1 MSKPVPR
8 TSHVEGARAV
18 VLAVGS
24 GGDVAPLAAVAAAL
38 ARRGIATT
46 WMAPQRY
53 AALTPDGVDFRAAGA
68 DDVFESVFNQPQ
80 VWTARH
86 GLAES
91 WRYYGA
97 AALTTYEQLRR
108 GWSAD
113 DTVLLSSSFAMGA
126 RLAEEAHGF
135 VNTTVHLSPG
145 VLFSYQRPPRWPA
158 ASIPPGWP
166 TWLQAGTAALAERLA
181 IDPTLR
187 RALSP
192 AWKAAGLPAQRRV
205 FSRYL
210 HSPHR
215 TVYLFPDWFA
225 TAASDWPASGRHAGF
240 ASPAPLVRETPAAVA
255 AFLRVSNDPLAVI
268 TAGTAVAQRPAWV
281 TRCAWALLVRGMRVL
296 VLERSGLAPSNET
309 HPRLLFA
316 PPAPLTDLLP
326 HARLLVHHG
335 GIGTAVDALRTGT
348 AQWLFPSAHDQA
360 DNADRLCRLG
370 VARTFPTD
378 VAEQD
383 LAAAATHVL
392 AGPQAPAVA
401 ALQARLQAGP
411 DGAATLAE
419 WVVQDV
425 ERIAAR
431 RATRPAA
438 VTAASS
444 AHSQLTPHRATE
456 SL

>member
-1 MSKPVPR
+1 
-8 TSHVEGARAV
+8 V

-38 ARRGIATT
+38 SRRGIATT

-53 AALTPDGVDFRAAGA
+53 AVLTPDGVRFRAAGA

-97 AALTTYEQLRR
+97 AALATYEQLRR
-108 GWSAD
+108 DWSAD
-113 DTVLLSSSFAMGA
+113 DTVLVSSSFAVGA

-145 VLFSYQRPPRWPA
+145 VLFSYRRPPRWPA
-158 ASIPPGWP
+158 ASIPPTWP
-166 TWLQAGTAALAERLA
+166 TWLQAGTSALAERLA

-187 RALSP
+187 RALAP
-192 AWKAAGLPAQRRV
+192 AWKAAGQTAQRRV

-215 TVYLFPDWFA
+215 TAYLFPDWFA

-240 ASPAPLVRETPAAVA
+240 SSPAPLVRETPSAVV
-255 AFLRVSNDPLAVI
+255 AFMRAGSEPLAFI

-281 TRCAWALLVRGMRVL
+281 TRCASALLARGMRVL
-296 VLERSGLAPSNET
+296 VLGRAGAAPASEA

-316 PPAPLTDLLP
+316 PPAPLAGLLP
-326 HARLLVHHG
+326 HAQLLVHHG
-335 GIGTAVDALRTGT
+335 GIGTAVDALRSGT
-348 AQWLFPSAHDQA
+348 PQWLFPSAHDQA

-370 VARTFPTD
+370 VARSFSTD
-378 VAEQD
+378 IAEQD
-383 LAAAATHVL
+383 LAAAAADVL
-392 AGPQAPAVA
+392 ADPQAPAVA
-401 ALQARLQAGP
+401 ALQARLQADP

-425 ERIAAR
+425 EQLAAR

-438 VTAASS
+438 VTAVPGAR
-444 AHSQLTPHRATE
+444 APLTRGQAME